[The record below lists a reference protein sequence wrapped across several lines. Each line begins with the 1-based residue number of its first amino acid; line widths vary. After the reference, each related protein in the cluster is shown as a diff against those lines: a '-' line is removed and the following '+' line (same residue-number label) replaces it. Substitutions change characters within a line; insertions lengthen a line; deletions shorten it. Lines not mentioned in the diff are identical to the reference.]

1 VSDDQKDER
10 LIQAVLASGVRIP
23 PMPEILLGL
32 NLLLQDEDAGPRELA
47 GLIGRDGALSGAVFR
62 LAGSPVF
69 GLRARVDTV
78 EKAVTGLGIRSAA
91 AIVRS
96 EALRG
101 ALHDPAH
108 AQALEAL
115 WAHSGVIADLATLA
129 LKTGHVRGIPA
140 DSAYTLGMFHD
151 CGLALLCKRMPVY
164 VRALAQ
170 PGIWPD
176 IPALDASHQTD
187 HSLIGQMVAK
197 NWLLSED
204 IVLAIRHHHDP
215 VVTALPEPV
224 ARLCALLNFA
234 IHMHNRRTRTG
245 DGEWENIWK
254 AETSRRLGLAED
266 DLADWESAVE
276 DLAG

>member
-1 VSDDQKDER
+1 VTTDQKDER

-78 EKAVTGLGIRSAA
+78 EKAVTVLGIRSAA

-115 WAHSGVIADLATLA
+115 WAHSGAIADLATLA

-187 HSLIGQMVAK
+187 HGLIGQMVAK

-215 VVTALPEPV
+215 ALGALPEPV
-224 ARLCALLNFA
+224 ARLCALINFA
-234 IHMHNRRTRTG
+234 MHLHNRRTSTG

-254 AETSRRLGLAED
+254 AETSRRLGLGED

>member
-1 VSDDQKDER
+1 MTNKPQDER

-32 NLLLQDEDAGPRELA
+32 NLLLRDEDAGPRELA
-47 GLIGRDGALSGAVFR
+47 GLIGRDGALSGSVFR

-78 EKAVTGLGIRSAA
+78 EKAVTVLGIRSAA

-115 WAHSGVIADLATLA
+115 WAHSGAIADLATLA

-176 IPALDASHQTD
+176 IPALDANHQTD
-187 HSLIGQMVAK
+187 HGLIGQMVAK
-197 NWLLSED
+197 NWLLSDD
-204 IVLAIRHHHDP
+204 IVLAIRHHHNPAGSD
-215 VVTALPEPV
+215 LPETV

-234 IHMHNRRTRTG
+234 IHLHNRRTRTG
-245 DGEWENIWK
+245 DGEWESIWK
-254 AETSRRLGLAED
+254 AETARRLGLGEN
-266 DLADWESAVE
+266 DLADWESAVDE
-276 DLAG
+276 LAG

>member
-78 EKAVTGLGIRSAA
+78 EKAVTVLGIRSAA

-101 ALHDPAH
+101 ALHDPAN

-170 PGIWPD
+170 PGIWAD

-187 HSLIGQMVAK
+187 HGLIGQMVAK
-197 NWLLSED
+197 NWLLAED

-215 VVTALPEPV
+215 AVGALPEPV